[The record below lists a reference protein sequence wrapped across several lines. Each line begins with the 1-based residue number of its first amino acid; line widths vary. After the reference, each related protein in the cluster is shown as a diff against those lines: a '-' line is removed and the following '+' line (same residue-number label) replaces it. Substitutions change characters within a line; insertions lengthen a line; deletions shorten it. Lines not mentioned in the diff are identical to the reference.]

1 MVVRLAHCEG
11 KRHTHWCHFLSQR
24 IVFTRCIKTY
34 EGYMSSPQ
42 KQKIGLEDL
51 HVIAAKLPDVA
62 QQTSVPT
69 PAPSPAPAASAP
81 VVPAAASAP
90 VRTSSKMVL
99 KRDGTRAP
107 FNADQINK
115 SIERATYGLSNPLEK
130 VMQIA
135 SETELTIYDGI
146 TTEEMDQATINAA
159 LQNAQYDLDYDKI
172 ATRLLLKTIYKK
184 VLGSYDTKEE
194 LATMHKAHFQH
205 YIRLGIELGLLDKRL
220 RKFDL
225 DELGRYL
232 RIDRDELYKY
242 SGASTMLDRYLIKD
256 ADLKPLETPQY
267 FWMRIA
273 MAMALNEK
281 DHNGWAKRFY
291 DKMSKLEYLSA
302 GSTNIGAGTT
312 RSSLSNCYLMQV
324 EDDMAHIGKTVSD
337 VLMLSKATG
346 GIGLAVTKLRANGS
360 ILKSNN
366 TVSSGPVPFMHIIDS
381 AVRAVQRGGKKKGAL
396 CFYMENWHYDF
407 QDFLDLK
414 QNAGDDYRRTRTAN
428 TAVYMS
434 DEFMKRVRE
443 DRDWYLFDPKET
455 VDLVDLYG
463 AAFAKR
469 YQEYCEMAERGEL
482 TLWKKMPARQQYK
495 NILVSLQTT
504 SHPWLTW
511 KDTINVRALNNNT
524 GTIHASN
531 LCTEVTLPQNKDN
544 VAVCNLISINL
555 PRHLVGK
562 QMDWSRLEES
572 ARLSIRQ
579 LDNLVDVNE
588 PPIPEAKKADSENR
602 ALGLGLMGLSD
613 TIEQLGYSYEDAAAH
628 DFVDKV
634 MEFISYMAIDES
646 AAIAAEK
653 GSYKNFEGS
662 GWSRGMVPIDTMEKL
677 ARERGVEITVPMSS
691 VRGIPELD
699 WEGLRKKVRRGM
711 RNATVMAI
719 APNAN
724 IGLVAG
730 TSPGIDPRFAQMFSR
745 NKISGKYLEINPN
758 LVHDLKDHGFWE
770 KYHEEILTN
779 HGDIQN
785 IDGIPDEI
793 KRIYK
798 TSFATAASAFVE
810 VAARAQKWVD
820 QAISR
825 NMYLDT
831 RDIEQVMNIYT
842 GAWEKGLKTTYYL
855 HMKPQ
860 HTAEQSTTNVNKAQG
875 IGKSGFAALF
885 GKAKSAEEAAAPA
898 PAPAPVPAPAPASVV
913 APESVVVS
921 TQPAAIPAS
930 RPAPFAAVTHQQQ
943 AAAPRRAPTVI
954 LPDDPADAM
963 TCEGCQ

>member
-1 MVVRLAHCEG
+1 MPSQQKPRL
-11 KRHTHWCHFLSQR
+11 
-24 IVFTRCIKTY
+24 
-34 EGYMSSPQ
+34 
-42 KQKIGLEDL
+42 GLEDL
-51 HVIAAKLPDVA
+51 KDAVPVAAHAAPIAAAAPLPKPAVSNAAARPFAAASVA
-62 QQTSVPT
+62 PAQASGASV
-69 PAPSPAPAASAP
+69 ASAASAAP
-81 VVPAAASAP
+81 RAAA
-90 VRTSSKMVL
+90 SKMVL

-115 SIERATYGLSNPLEK
+115 SIERATYGLANPLEK

-184 VLGSYDTKEE
+184 VLGTYDTKEE
-194 LATMHKAHFQH
+194 LVTMHKTHFQH
-205 YIRLGIELGLLDKRL
+205 YVRLGIELNLLDKRL
-220 RKFDL
+220 KQFDL

-232 RIDRDELYKY
+232 KLDRDELYKY

-256 ADLKPLETPQY
+256 ADKKPLETPQY

-273 MAMALNEK
+273 MAMALPEK
-281 DHNGWAKRFY
+281 DKMAMAKKFY

-302 GSTNIGAGTT
+302 GSTNIGAGTN
-312 RSSLSNCYLMQV
+312 RSSLSNCYLMQI
-324 EDDMAHIGKTVSD
+324 EDDMEHIGKTVSD

-360 ILKSNN
+360 MLKSNN

-407 QDFLDLK
+407 QDFIDLK

-428 TAVYMS
+428 TAVYVS

-443 DRDWYLFDPKET
+443 DKEWYLFDPKET
-455 VDLVDLYG
+455 MDLVELYG
-463 AAFAKR
+463 EAFSKR
-469 YQEYCEMAERGEL
+469 YQEYCDMAERGEIA
-482 TLWKKMPARQQYK
+482 LWKKMPARQQYK
-495 NILVSLQTT
+495 IILVSMQTT

-524 GTIHASN
+524 GTIHCSN
-531 LCTEVTLPQNKDN
+531 LCTEVTLPQDKDN
-544 VAVCNLISINL
+544 IAVCNLISLNL
-555 PRHLVGK
+555 PRHLVGT
-562 QMDWSRLEES
+562 QMDWMRLEES
-572 ARLSIRQ
+572 VRLGIRQ
-579 LDNLVDVNE
+579 LDNLVDVNV
-588 PPIPEAKKADSENR
+588 PPIPEAKRADSENR

-613 TIEQLGYSYEDAAAH
+613 TIEQLGYSYEDSAAH

-634 MEFISYMAIDES
+634 FEFISYMAIDES
-646 AAIAAEK
+646 ANIAQEK

-662 GWSRGMVPIDTMEKL
+662 GWSRGMVPMDTLEKL
-677 ARERGVEITVPMSS
+677 TKGRGVPLSVTTGS
-691 VRGIPELD
+691 VRGVPDID
-699 WEGLRKKVRRGM
+699 WDILRKKVRKGM

-758 LVHDLKDHGFWE
+758 LVHDLKTRGLWD
-770 KYHEEILTN
+770 KYQEEILTN
-779 HGDIQN
+779 HGDLQS
-785 IDGIPDEI
+785 IDGIPDEV

-798 TSFATAASAFVE
+798 TSFGTSPYAFVE

-825 NMYLDT
+825 NMYLSA
-831 RDIEQVMNIYT
+831 RDIDNVMDIYST
-842 GAWEKGLKTTYYL
+842 AWEKGLKTTYYL
-855 HMKPQ
+855 HMQPK
-860 HTAEQSTTNVNKAQG
+860 HTAEQSTVSVNKATA
-875 IGKSGFAALF
+875 IGKSGFGKLF
-885 GKAKSAEEAAAPA
+885 QTAAAPA
-898 PAPAPVPAPAPASVV
+898 AAPAAQAPEVKPAPAPTVEPIAREEKVIEMAAQAEPAPAPEVSS
-913 APESVVVS
+913 APV
-921 TQPAAIPAS
+921 Q
-930 RPAPFAAVTHQQQ
+930 
-943 AAAPRRAPTVI
+943 APRPFSKAPTLI
-954 LPDDPADAM
+954 LPEDPADAM